1 MAALARSYER
11 FKISAPSRPEKDSP
25 LSLKLAQRLK
35 RVRPSPTVGIT
46 ALATRLREGGRDIVV
61 LSVGEPDFP
70 TPEHVKAAARDALA
84 RNDTKY
90 TAVDGAR
97 VLKEAVV
104 AKLKRDN
111 ALDYLPDQVLISNGA
126 KQSCYNACLALLDP
140 GDEVIIPAPY
150 WVSYPD
156 MVELADATPVIVPS
170 TAEHGFKISADELA
184 AAITPRTRL
193 LILNSPC
200 NPTGAVYSRAEW
212 IAFGAVLRNHP
223 KVAIVSDEIYEHIYW
238 AGEPFTSFAL
248 ACPDLYD
255 RTITVNGMSKA
266 YAMSG
271 WRIGYAAGPIDVIKA
286 MTSIQSQSTTN
297 ACTIS
302 QAAARTA
309 LASDQTCVR
318 EMCAEFRRRHDV
330 VLADLNRIAGFRCTP
345 ADGTF
350 YLFPNVEAAMRIKRA
365 ATDVELCER
374 LLDGAG
380 VALVPG
386 TAFGAPGHL
395 RLSFAASL
403 ETLGEALARL
413 ENFMAT

>member
-1 MAALARSYER
+1 MALQLA
-11 FKISAPSRPEKDSP
+11 K
-25 LSLKLAQRLK
+25 RLK

-46 ALATRLREGGRDIVV
+46 ALATGLREAGRDIVV

-70 TPEHVKAAARDALA
+70 TPEHAKAAARDALA

-90 TAVDGAR
+90 TAVDGSR
-97 VLKEAVV
+97 SLKEAVV

-111 ALDYLPDQVLISNGA
+111 GLDYRPDQVLISSGA

-140 GDEVIIPAPY
+140 ADEVIIAAPY

-156 MVELADATPVIVPS
+156 MVQLADATPVILPS
-170 TAEHGFKISADELA
+170 TAERRFKIASDQLA

-200 NPTGAVYSRAEW
+200 NPTGAVYSRADW
-212 IAFGAVLRNHP
+212 AAFGAVLRAHP
-223 KVAIVSDEIYEHIYW
+223 QIAILSDEIYEHIYW
-238 AGEPFTSFAL
+238 AREPFTSFAQ

-271 WRIGYAAGPIDVIKA
+271 WRIGYAAGPVDVIKA
-286 MTSIQSQSTTN
+286 MTSIQSQSTTS
-297 ACTIS
+297 ASTIS
-302 QAAARTA
+302 QAAARAA
-309 LASDQTCVR
+309 LTGDQACVR
-318 EMCAEFRRRHDV
+318 EMCAEFRRRHDF
-330 VLADLNRIAGFRCTP
+330 VLAGLNQIAGFSSTP

-350 YLFPNVEAAMRIKRA
+350 YLFPNIEVAMRIKRVA
-365 ATDVELCER
+365 SDVEFCER
-374 LLDGAG
+374 LLDAAG

-395 RLSFAASL
+395 RLSFAASV
-403 ETLGEALARL
+403 ETLRDAIERIRR
-413 ENFMAT
+413 FMAA